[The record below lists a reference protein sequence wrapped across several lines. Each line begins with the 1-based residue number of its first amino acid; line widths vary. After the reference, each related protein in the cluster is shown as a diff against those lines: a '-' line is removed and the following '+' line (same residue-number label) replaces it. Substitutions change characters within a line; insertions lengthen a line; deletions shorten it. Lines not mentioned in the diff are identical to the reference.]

1 MVIPVGD
8 GDVQQMLRL
17 KKLASGDLIE
27 EVFDN
32 FSFVPMIEG
41 RNHG

>member
-17 KKLASGDLIE
+17 TKLANGDLAE

-41 RNHG
+41 RNQG